1 MLYEVSFIYT
11 LYIIYV
17 RAYICV
23 CVCVCVTESLGG
35 IAEINTAN

>member
-1 MLYEVSFIYT
+1 MLYEVSFIYM

-17 RAYICV
+17 CAYICV
-23 CVCVCVTESLGG
+23 CVCVTETLGG